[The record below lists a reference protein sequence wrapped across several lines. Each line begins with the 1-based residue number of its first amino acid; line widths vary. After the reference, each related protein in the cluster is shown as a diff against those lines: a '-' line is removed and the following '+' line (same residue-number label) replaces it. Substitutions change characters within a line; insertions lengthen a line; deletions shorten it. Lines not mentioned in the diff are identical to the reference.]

1 MEYFKITCSNG
12 YCGCDED
19 FYIEAESEGLA
30 ENIGNEIM
38 WNEYSFIYP
47 DERYIGYRDDYETN
61 EDYEN
66 AIEEYQEE
74 YCNFWITEITKEEYE
89 EYKRDYS

>member
-30 ENIGNEIM
+30 EDIGNEII
-38 WNEYSFIYP
+38 WNEYSFIEP
-47 DERYIGYRDDYETN
+47 DNRFIGWEEDYETD
-61 EDYEN
+61 EDYED
-66 AIEEYQEE
+66 AIEEYQEN
-74 YCNFWITEITKEEYE
+74 CTFWITDITKEEYE

>member
-19 FYIEAESEGLA
+19 FYIKAESEGLA
-30 ENIGNEIM
+30 EDIGSEII
-38 WNEYSFIYP
+38 WNEYSFIEP
-47 DERYIGYRDDYETN
+47 DNRFIGWEEDYETN

-66 AIEEYQEE
+66 AIEEYQEN
-74 YCNFWITEITKEEYE
+74 CTFWITDITKEEYE

>member
-30 ENIGNEIM
+30 EDMGNEIM
-38 WNEYSFIYP
+38 WNEYSFIEP
-47 DERYIGYRDDYETN
+47 DNRFIGWEEDYETD
-61 EDYEN
+61 EDYED
-66 AIEEYQEE
+66 AIEEYQEN
-74 YCNFWITEITKEEYE
+74 CSFWITDVTKEEYE
-89 EYKRDYS
+89 EYKRDYL

>member
-30 ENIGNEIM
+30 EDIGNEIM
-38 WNEYSFIYP
+38 WNEYSYIEPDNRFIGW
-47 DERYIGYRDDYETN
+47 EEDYETD
-61 EDYEN
+61 EDYED
-66 AIEEYQEE
+66 AIEEYQEN
-74 YCNFWITEITKEEYE
+74 CSFWITDITKEEYE
-89 EYKRDYS
+89 EYTRDYS